1 MKNLKLLSLVFLF
14 AISFSDLFAQ
24 EGNYSILVVKQTVT
38 SKSMKV
44 QNTYEIKHYVG
55 NNMETDLTK
64 NMLSVEV
71 NNIVDVLNDLY
82 KKGWK
87 LVNVL
92 TTGSLRSDDID
103 MSSFNNKTTVYYQYI
118 LSK

>member
-1 MKNLKLLSLVFLF
+1 MKNLKLLSLVLFLCM
-14 AISFSDLFAQ
+14 SFSKLSAQ
-24 EGNYSILVVKQTVT
+24 DGNYSILIVKQTIT
-38 SKSMKV
+38 NKAMKT
-44 QNTYEIKHYVG
+44 QYQYDIKHFVG

-64 NMLSVEV
+64 DRSSVDV
-71 NNIVDVLNDLY
+71 NNIVDALNDLY

-92 TTGSLRSDDID
+92 MTNNLRSDDTD
-103 MSSFNNKTTVYYQYI
+103 ASLSGKNTVYYQYI

>member
-1 MKNLKLLSLVFLF
+1 MKNLKLFFLTLLLTISL
-14 AISFSDLFAQ
+14 SDLFAQ
-24 EGNYSILVVKQTVT
+24 DGNYSILVVKQITV

-55 NNMETDLTK
+55 NNMETDFTK
-64 NMLSVEV
+64 NILSVDV
-71 NNIVDVLNDLY
+71 NNIVDALNELN

-92 TTGSLRSDDID
+92 MTGNLKSDDID
-103 MSSFNNKTTVYYQYI
+103 MSSFNNKNTVYYQYI